1 MSLRAPATLA
11 ALALVG
17 GCESTPDTT
26 EREFVFES
34 PTMVWQSSQGGAQG
48 VWLAEGGGGR
58 AFAILGAAL
67 PDGSSGVYAIE
78 RRGDDWGAAV
88 PFARPAGASSEK
100 VESVGAWPSPI
111 VVSVAAGA
119 AGTFVTARTFAGAGW
134 SAATALSTPG
144 AERAVIARVAESS
157 PFNGASPT
165 AFDVVYGVASS
176 VCPEGVELRHR
187 RSDGR
192 PLLTAEDAPTWG
204 AARPVGLACGAGSL
218 AAAASEEAVMVA
230 WVGGASGAKDL
241 YAVRGRRAEGATAFE
256 VATVVQRGENRDVS
270 AAPLGDGHFLLGW
283 SPRSRAADGTPSG
296 LQRAAWARFDATLSA
311 WSRVDTGWFFSSTA
325 PVVRGD
331 GAAEALALGSD
342 GDFPSSPLALRR
354 WTLER
359 AVRSRSVVGTT
370 LGTVRAGSFL
380 RMRDGSVEVIWLEDA
395 PQGAGQRVM
404 WTRGARVVSSDAGV

>member
-1 MSLRAPATLA
+1 MRPRLPAALT
-11 ALALVG
+11 ALALAS
-17 GCESTPDTT
+17 GCETTPDTT
-26 EREFVFES
+26 EREFVFQT
-34 PTMVWQSSQGGAQG
+34 PTTVWQSSQGGAQG
-48 VWLAEGGGGR
+48 VWLAEAGGGR

-78 RRGDDWGAAV
+78 RRGEAWGAAV
-88 PFARPAGASSEK
+88 PFARPAGASAEK
-100 VESVGAWPSPI
+100 LEAVGAWPSPI
-111 VVSVAAGA
+111 VVSVASGA
-119 AGTFVTARTFAGAGW
+119 AGTFVTARTFAGTGW

-144 AERAVIARVAESS
+144 AERAVIARVAETS
-157 PFNGASPT
+157 PLNGVSPT

-192 PLLTAEDAPTWG
+192 PLLTADDAPSWG
-204 AARPVGLACGAGSL
+204 AARPVGLACGVGSL
-218 AAAASEEAVMVA
+218 AAAASEDAVMVA
-230 WVGGASGAKDL
+230 WVGGAPAARDV
-241 YAVRGRRAEGATAFE
+241 YAVRGRRAEGATSFE

-270 AAPLGDGHFLLGW
+270 AAPLGEGAFLLGW
-283 SPRSRAADGTPSG
+283 SQRNRAADGTPSG
-296 LQRAAWARFDATLSA
+296 LQRASWARFDATLSA
-311 WSRVDTGWFFSSTA
+311 WSRVDTGWFFSNTA

-354 WTLER
+354 WTQER

-395 PQGAGQRVM
+395 PQGAAQRVM
-404 WTRGARVVSSDAGV
+404 WTRGVRVVSSDSGV